1 MAKKSPEKVFRIG
14 NVSASIFVHE
24 VESENGNRG
33 LRSVSLQKRYKDG
46 EETKYSS
53 SFNLAELPLVLCVL
67 GMARRHVEELEAEVQ
82 LD

>member
-1 MAKKSPEKVFRIG
+1 MAKKSPERVFRIG

-24 VESENGNRG
+24 VESENGNRT

-46 EETKYSS
+46 DDIKYSS
-53 SFNLAELPLVLCVL
+53 SFNLSELPQVLRVTEL
-67 GMARRHVEELEAEVQ
+67 ATRHVEDREAEVQ